1 MPTTNEPAPPL
12 PREPFTEVALPNEP
26 KSDVKLVLTSD
37 GTALRERMVRVNSDE
52 TGGYTLVFTS
62 TKLDATDKVTSDPSP
77 RIEMAFTGEQ
87 LSRLGSTTA
96 IAAAI
101 LKRREE
107 AAAIARDHFRGLE
120 LGEQVIASRLGE

>member
-1 MPTTNEPAPPL
+1 MPTNEPAPPL

-26 KSDVKLVLTSD
+26 KSDVKIVLTSD
-37 GTALRERMVRVNSDE
+37 GTALRERMVRINSDD

-87 LSRLGSTTA
+87 LNRLGSAAA
-96 IAAAI
+96 IAASI

-107 AAAIARDHFRGLE
+107 AAAMARDHFKGLA
-120 LGEQVIASRLGE
+120 LGEKALASRLGI